1 MKIFNLFF
9 FVVESLYSI
18 SKNSENTHLSEIR
31 TNVVLLS
38 DSGGRFKRDLN
49 VSSVTE
55 DHTSEPNLE
64 EHKVIEDHPKDD
76 DNKIYSSN
84 ENGSSRGHTLEN
96 VDITE
101 EKINQMTKSHE
112 NDFSFENVSFLKL
125 F

>member
-1 MKIFNLFF
+1 M
-9 FVVESLYSI
+9 
-18 SKNSENTHLSEIR
+18 
-31 TNVVLLS
+31 LLP

-55 DHTSEPNLE
+55 DHTSDPNLE
-64 EHKVIEDHPKDD
+64 EHKVIEDHQKDD

-84 ENGSSRGHTLEN
+84 ENGSSRGHLSLEEHLEN

-101 EKINQMTKSHE
+101 EKINQMTKTHE
-112 NDFSFENVSFLKL
+112 NEFSFENVSFLNV